1 MPRRLTQEEFVE
13 RATKVHNGKYDYSKV
28 EYKGT
33 SFKVCIVCPI
43 HGEFWQNAS
52 HHLKGHICPLCSRQN
67 RRVPALTVGVEEFK
81 KRAKLVHMGKYDYSL
96 VDMYY
101 ISDLIEIICPEH
113 GIFKQVAYTHLRGSG
128 CPMCAKNIISVKN
141 RKDSIYN
148 RAEHDIFINDG
159 GVVCS
164 IWRRMLDRCYSEY
177 YHKHNPSYKGC
188 SVCDEWLKLSNFYNW
203 VIKEEN
209 GYREGY
215 HLDKDILIKG
225 NKVYS
230 PETCCFVP
238 SEINELFIRMNKG
251 ENQRKGYTLT
261 KSGKFY
267 VRIYSMGKYLK
278 GVTFDNIKDAID
290 FYRKNKEANIK
301 LIAQKYFDEG
311 KITEKVY
318 KALLN
323 YEVEIT
329 D

>member
-1 MPRRLTQEEFVE
+1 MGKRLTTKVFVE
-13 RATKVHNGKYDYSKV
+13 KAKQIHGDRYDYYKV
-28 EYKGT
+28 NYVDSHT
-33 SFKVCIVCPI
+33 KVCIVCPV
-43 HGEFWQNAS
+43 HGEFWQEA
-52 HHLKGHICPLCSRQN
+52 G
-67 RRVPALTVGVEEFK
+67 E
-81 KRAKLVHMGKYDYSL
+81 
-96 VDMYY
+96 
-101 ISDLIEIICPEH
+101 
-113 GIFKQVAYTHLRGSG
+113 HLRGRG
-128 CPMCAKNIISVKN
+128 CSMCAKNIISVKN

-148 RAEHDIFINDG
+148 RAEHDIFIDDG
-159 GVVCS
+159 GVVCG

-203 VIKEEN
+203 VIKEES

-318 KALLN
+318 NALLN